1 MDYWPSSSS
10 TLRSKPEAAERSA
23 GDPTAGSRLGRCRI
37 LEVVRIEG
45 NKRSTPEDSG
55 IGGNTRTSSAAD
67 HIAGTVVPVPAEE
80 VLAPE
85 EEVQV
90 PAVQE
95 DPEALAAPEVL
106 VLALVDPAGR
116 ADPVPAGLVALVP
129 AVLAAQVPEVL
140 AGQVPAVPAALVALD
155 SALPVAVQVGQLF
168 DPAHLFLRR

>member
-1 MDYWPSSSS
+1 M
-10 TLRSKPEAAERSA
+10 
-23 GDPTAGSRLGRCRI
+23 
-37 LEVVRIEG
+37 
-45 NKRSTPEDSG
+45 RSTPEDFG

-95 DPEALAAPEVL
+95 DPEALAVPEVL
-106 VLALVDPAGR
+106 VLASADPAGQ
-116 ADPVPAGLVALVP
+116 ADPVPEVLVALVLAILATLVP

-140 AGQVPAVPAALVALD
+140 EGQVPAVPAGLVVLVVLG
-155 SALPVAVQVGQLF
+155 SALPVAVQLGRLL
-168 DPAHLFLRR
+168 DLAHLFLHK